1 MAVLDVDSGARD
13 VDCARPVGRFGAAR
27 PAHSL
32 TAEPATMATDLTL
45 EFKRICASM
54 PQPEARAASP
64 PPARTPPY
72 VRAFTAACDDVGAL
86 TARTRASLAELGDL
100 VRRSSIFQDPA
111 ERIAHLMQQTS
122 DHLSR
127 ALGALRAAKRAH
139 LDPHRSPRPPL
150 CFAHCASIEA
160 ALSAE
165 LEALGRDFKAVMRE
179 RSDAVKK
186 QAERRELFGKRRD
199 DEAQRPQRQRV
210 PVFDAA
216 PALPRPDGTVSSGGG
231 VSGVGAAQQQQ
242 QQLIPDDQ
250 YAVRRA
256 DASQQIEAQVAE
268 ISSIFGR
275 VSQLIK
281 DQNESVERIEFN
293 VEAADADVESAQEA
307 LLAKLG
313 AMSSNTAT
321 ALKVGGIVCATL
333 VAYILII

>member
-1 MAVLDVDSGARD
+1 
-13 VDCARPVGRFGAAR
+13 
-27 PAHSL
+27 
-32 TAEPATMATDLTL
+32 
-45 EFKRICASM
+45 
-54 PQPEARAASP
+54 
-64 PPARTPPY
+64 
-72 VRAFTAACDDVGAL
+72 
-86 TARTRASLAELGDL
+86 
-100 VRRSSIFQDPA
+100 
-111 ERIAHLMQQTS
+111 
-122 DHLSR
+122 
-127 ALGALRAAKRAH
+127 
-139 LDPHRSPRPPL
+139 
-150 CFAHCASIEA
+150 
-160 ALSAE
+160 
-165 LEALGRDFKAVMRE
+165 
-179 RSDAVKK
+179 
-186 QAERRELFGKRRD
+186 
-199 DEAQRPQRQRV
+199 
-210 PVFDAA
+210 
-216 PALPRPDGTVSSGGG
+216 
-231 VSGVGAAQQQQ
+231 QQ

>member
-1 MAVLDVDSGARD
+1 
-13 VDCARPVGRFGAAR
+13 
-27 PAHSL
+27 
-32 TAEPATMATDLTL
+32 MATDLTL

-100 VRRSSIFQDPA
+100 VRRGPSGSAPLRRGRRPA
-111 ERIAHLMQQTS
+111 A
-122 DHLSR
+122 
-127 ALGALRAAKRAH
+127 
-139 LDPHRSPRPPL
+139 
-150 CFAHCASIEA
+150 
-160 ALSAE
+160 
-165 LEALGRDFKAVMRE
+165 
-179 RSDAVKK
+179 
-186 QAERRELFGKRRD
+186 
-199 DEAQRPQRQRV
+199 
-210 PVFDAA
+210 
-216 PALPRPDGTVSSGGG
+216 PDGTVSSGGG